1 MSRRFVTLRTHDRK
15 AAGDALSGRET
26 VALLA
31 AFAHHDAPAG
41 SWQVRL
47 AQTVLRQLRDASHWL
62 ACDCRA
68 DAPLLVPVLREGQL
82 HLRREGEHDAACPF
96 FHVPEERPSTP
107 GEAPPPMPAA
117 AALPVVDLDARLRQ
131 LLAAAGANRIAASDV
146 DPKKPML
153 KDVPE
158 AYRRIDA
165 ARRDA
170 AVAGGLL
177 AGPVVGHPRGAIGF
191 LAGLRSAHEADA
203 GASTH
208 GWFLGLVDAIEE
220 GDDGERV
227 LVGTAAGQPFRLEV
241 FGAVRRQGAPG
252 TEGPFWVLALAG
264 RRASTGRFE
273 FLAASAL
280 PAASKGLLLPVL
292 DATDRWLGRLLV
304 DQIRYWTSLP
314 WGANAG
320 LALERPMAGPRAW
333 SWAVVNA
340 AGQRLLEL
348 RPVDAAAKPETSEG
362 VQELRKQW
370 TSAVRKAVLG
380 QADRSG

>member
-1 MSRRFVTLRTHDRK
+1 MSRRFITLRTHDRK
-15 AAGDALSGRET
+15 VVGDALSGRET
-26 VALLA
+26 VALLS

-47 AQTVLRQLRDASHWL
+47 AQTLLRHLRDASHWL

-96 FHVPEERPSTP
+96 FHVPEDRPSSQSDVP
-107 GEAPPPMPAA
+107 KQPPAA
-117 AALPVVDLDARLRQ
+117 ATLPVVDLDARLRQ
-131 LLAAAGANRIAASDV
+131 LLAAAGANRVVASDV

-153 KDVPE
+153 KDLLD
-158 AYRRIDA
+158 AYRRVDA

-177 AGPVVGHPRGAIGF
+177 AAPVVGHPRGAVGF
-191 LAGLRSAHEADA
+191 LAGLRSAHEADV
-203 GASTH
+203 GAPGY
-208 GWFLGLVDAIEE
+208 GWFFGLVDAIEE
-220 GDDGERV
+220 GEDGERV
-227 LVGTAAGQPFRLEV
+227 LVGSTAGHPFRLDV

-264 RRASTGRFE
+264 RRSSTGRFE

-314 WGANAG
+314 WGAKAG

-340 AGQRLLEL
+340 SGQQLLEL
-348 RPVDAAAKPETSEG
+348 RPVDAAARPETSEG
-362 VQELRKQW
+362 LQELRKQW
-370 TSAVRKAVLG
+370 TSAVRKALIG
-380 QADRSG
+380 